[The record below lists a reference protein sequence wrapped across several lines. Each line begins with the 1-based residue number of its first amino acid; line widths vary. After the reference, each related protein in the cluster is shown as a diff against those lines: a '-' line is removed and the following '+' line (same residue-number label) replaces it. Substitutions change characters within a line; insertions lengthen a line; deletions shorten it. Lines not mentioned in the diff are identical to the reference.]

1 MGFDWTG
8 VANAIIG
15 TAASHWSA
23 KQNAKIEK
31 DVWRFKQQNAHQFEV
46 EDLRAAGLNPIL
58 SATNGQIAGS
68 SSVTDSGVGSNVTSA
83 LSDAMKV
90 KAQKEIALL
99 DAEIRNRDADTD
111 AKEAETNA
119 TNAATQQF
127 RADTERYSALSDAN
141 YKSGLLN
148 IEQANSASNIETNNA
163 RIKQINQDIANSI
176 SLTHA
181 QVSNLYSGAT
191 LNYATAKKVGAE
203 IGKILAETTNINLD
217 SQQITR
223 ILTDPRAEIERQ
235 EFARALEGQNLLGFA
250 VKLGMYGKE
259 FGSLFPSRV
268 GVGLSR
274 R

>member
-1 MGFDWTG
+1 MGFDFSG
-8 VANAIIG
+8 AANAILS

-31 DVWRFKQQNAHQFEV
+31 DVWRYKQQNAHQFEV
-46 EDLRAAGLNPIL
+46 QDLRAAGLNPIL
-58 SATNGQIAGS
+58 SATNAQIAGS
-68 SSVTDSGVGSNVTSA
+68 SSVSDSGVGSNVTSA

-99 DAEIRNRDADTD
+99 DAEIRNRNADTD
-111 AKEAETNA
+111 VKNAETNA
-119 TNAATQQF
+119 TNAATAQF
-127 RADTERYSALSDAN
+127 NADTERYTALNDAN

-148 IEQANSASNIETNNA
+148 IEQENSASNIKVNET
-163 RIKQINQDIANSI
+163 RIKQVNQDISNSI
-176 SLTHA
+176 DLTQA
-181 QVSNLYSGAT
+181 QVANLYSGAA
-191 LNYATAKKVGAE
+191 LNYAAAKKVGAE
-203 IGKILAETTNINLD
+203 IGKIIAETTNIGLD
-217 SQQITR
+217 SQQIVR
-223 ILTDPRAEIERQ
+223 VLTDPRAEIERK